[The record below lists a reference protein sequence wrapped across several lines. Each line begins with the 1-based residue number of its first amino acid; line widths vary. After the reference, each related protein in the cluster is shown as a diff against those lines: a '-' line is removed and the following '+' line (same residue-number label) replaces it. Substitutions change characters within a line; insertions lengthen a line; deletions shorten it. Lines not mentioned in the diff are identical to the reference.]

1 MCKEAM
7 MIEAMAGR
15 WPNGARCAVV
25 LSFDVDAETLWL
37 IADPANARK
46 PGLLSMGHYGPIVG
60 VPLLMDLLVRHDLRA
75 SFFVPGW
82 TAEHYPEMMRAIVA
96 AGHEVGHH
104 GWIHETP
111 SSLTAAEEREV
122 MERGLHAIE
131 QTAGVRPI
139 GYRSPSWE
147 FSTNTLGLLAEYG
160 FRYSSNLMDT
170 FLPYRHPE
178 TEVMELPVQWI
189 LDDAPFFLFRPS
201 GATRP
206 IQPAATALQ
215 AWQEEFTGIYTY
227 GGLCMVTMHPQLS
240 GRPGRVQMLER
251 FIQYARAMP
260 EPVWFATAAE
270 VAEHWRVH
278 HGA

>member
-1 MCKEAM
+1 MR
-7 MIEAMAGR
+7 MIRAESGR

-37 IADPANARK
+37 IADPANAHK
-46 PGLLSMGHYGPIVG
+46 PGLLSMGHYGPTVG
-60 VPLLMDLLVRHDLRA
+60 VPLILDLLARHGLHA

-82 TAEHYPEMMRAIVA
+82 TAEQYPAMMRAIVA
-96 AGHEVGHH
+96 AGHEIGHH

-111 SSLTAAEEREV
+111 TSLTAAAEREV
-122 MERGLHAIE
+122 MERGLRAIE
-131 QTAGVRPI
+131 ATAGVRPV
-139 GYRSPSWE
+139 GYRSPAWE
-147 FSTNTLGLLAEYG
+147 FSANTLGLLSEYG
-160 FRYSSNLMDT
+160 FQYSSNLMDT

-178 TEVMELPVQWI
+178 TQVMELPVQWI

-206 IQPAATALQ
+206 IQPAAVALQ
-215 AWQEEFTGIYTY
+215 AWQEEFAGIYEY

-251 FIQYARAMP
+251 FIAAARAMP
-260 EPVWFATAAE
+260 EPVWFATGAE
-270 VAEHWRVH
+270 VAEHWRAH
-278 HGA
+278 HDA

>member
-1 MCKEAM
+1 
-7 MIEAMAGR
+7 MIAAEPGR

-37 IADPANARK
+37 IADPANAQK
-46 PGLLSMGHYGPIVG
+46 PGLLSMGHYGPTVG
-60 VPLLMDLLVRHDLRA
+60 VPLILDLLNRHDLRA

-82 TAEHYPEMMRAIVA
+82 TAEHYPDMMRTIVA
-96 AGHEVGHH
+96 AGHEIGHH

-111 SSLTAAEEREV
+111 TSLTHDEERKVLED
-122 MERGLHAIE
+122 GLRAIE
-131 QTAGVRPI
+131 ATASVRPV

-147 FSTNTLGLLAEYG
+147 FSVNTLGLIAEHG
-160 FRYSSNLMDT
+160 FQYSSNLMDT
-170 FLPYRHPE
+170 FLPYQHPG
-178 TEVMELPVQWI
+178 TAVIELPVQWI

-215 AWQEEFTGIYTY
+215 AWQEEFAGIYEY
-227 GGLCMVTMHPQLS
+227 GGLCMLTMHPQLS

-251 FIQYARAMP
+251 FIAYAQAMP
-260 EPVWFATAAE
+260 EPVWFTTGAA
-270 VAEHWRVH
+270 VAEYWRTNH
-278 HGA
+278 PG

>member
-1 MCKEAM
+1 
-7 MIEAMAGR
+7 MINAEPGR

-37 IADPANARK
+37 IADPANARR
-46 PGLLSMGHYGPIVG
+46 PGVLSMGHYGPMVG
-60 VPLLMDLLVRHDLRA
+60 VPLILDLLARHDLRA

-82 TAEHYPEMMRAIVA
+82 TAERYPEMMRDIVA
-96 AGHEVGHH
+96 AGHEIGHH

-111 SSLTAAEEREV
+111 SSLTRDEERDV
-122 MERGLHAIE
+122 LERGLAAIE
-131 QTAGVRPI
+131 QSAGVRPV

-147 FSTNTLGLLAEYG
+147 FSTNTLSLIGEYG
-160 FRYSSNLMDT
+160 FKYSSNLMDT
-170 FLPYRHPE
+170 FLPYRHLE
-178 TEVMELPVQWI
+178 AEVMELPVQWI

-215 AWQEEFTGIYTY
+215 AWQEEFDGIYAY
-227 GGLCMVTMHPQLS
+227 GGLCMLTMHPQLS

-251 FIQYARAMP
+251 FIAHARAMP
-260 EPVWFATAAE
+260 EPVWFATGAA
-270 VAEHWRVH
+270 VAEHWRMH
-278 HGA
+278 HTP

>member
-1 MCKEAM
+1 
-7 MIEAMAGR
+7 MITAEAGR

-25 LSFDVDAETLWL
+25 FSFDVDAETLWL
-37 IADPANARK
+37 IADPANAQR
-46 PGLLSMGHYGPIVG
+46 PGVLSMGHYGPTVG
-60 VPLLMDLLVRHDLRA
+60 VPLIMDLLDRTNIRA

-111 SSLTAAEEREV
+111 SSLTREAERDV
-122 MERGLHAIE
+122 LERGLRAIE
-131 QTAGVRPI
+131 QTAGERPT

-147 FSTNTLGLLAEYG
+147 FSTNTLDLIAEYG

-170 FLPYRHPE
+170 FLPYRHLG
-178 TEVMELPVQWI
+178 TEIIELPVQWI
-189 LDDAPFFLFRPS
+189 LDDAPFFLFRP
-201 GATRP
+201 GGPFRP
-206 IQPAATALQ
+206 IQPAATALL
-215 AWQEEFTGIYTY
+215 AWQEEFAGIYEY
-227 GGLCMVTMHPQLS
+227 GGLCILTMHPQLS

-251 FIQYARAMP
+251 FIAYARSMP

-270 VAEHWRVH
+270 VAEHWRR
-278 HGA
+278 GA